1 MTSKSWWL
9 ALETKLIT
17 SFILLGVLSPWF
29 SFVRNIFVMWVH
41 CFQRVPY
48 CITLI
53 LYLFLSI
60 YFVAIF
66 SHNGCCTMH
75 FISRCFTHTNVPIY
89 RLAILFTFFF
99 QFLSRFLF
107 YVNALSVIQR
117 GTKGKSSNYK
127 LQNYIAMMR
136 IQWTH
141 YSIQPITFYQRMSAA
156 KQFFFLHSL
165 PFFNSLG
172 WLQNH
177 FPFIFHPIASLLAFV
192 FLHEWNK

>member
-9 ALETKLIT
+9 ALETKLTT

-29 SFVRNIFVMWVH
+29 SFVRNSFVMWVH
-41 CFQRVPY
+41 CFHRVPY

-89 RLAILFTFFF
+89 RLAILFTFFSNSF
-99 QFLSRFLF
+99 HGFCFMLMHCRLF
-107 YVNALSVIQR
+107 SAEPKAKPVII
-117 GTKGKSSNYK
+117 NYK
-127 LQNYIAMMR
+127 ITS
-136 IQWTH
+136 QWCAYNEHITL
-141 YSIQPITFYQRMSAA
+141 YSPLHFIREWARPNS
-156 KQFFFLHSL
+156 FFFLHSL

>member
-9 ALETKLIT
+9 ALETKLTT

-29 SFVRNIFVMWVH
+29 SFVRNSIVMWVH
-41 CFQRVPY
+41 CFKRVPY

-117 GTKGKSSNYK
+117 GTKGKTSNYK
-127 LQNYIAMMR
+127 LQNYIAMVR

-156 KQFFFLHSL
+156 KQFFFSSL
-165 PFFNSLG
+165 SSFLQFTWMVTKPFSF
-172 WLQNH
+172 H
-177 FPFIFHPIASLLAFV
+177 FSPDRFITCIRLSAWM
-192 FLHEWNK
+192 E